1 MEEAG
6 RARGTAP
13 APLFVG
19 RQAEL
24 DILIDRLHRL
34 ARGSGGIVVI
44 EGEPGIGTSRLVQEA
59 LRRAG
64 RDLRVLHS
72 GHRLAHSLVPEL
84 GASRRYS
91 ARPVAAEVARLARQV
106 PVVLVLED
114 LDRTDRVSQSLA
126 RLVAAQLRDQ
136 PVLLVMTARPAPRP
150 PQLDRLLAD
159 LVIDGAAHLRL
170 RGLDAAETTL
180 LATAVAGTDPQ
191 AARAVLDRTG
201 GNPQLVVELVRA
213 LASDGVLTCSAQ
225 LPPGLPGQLRPLVLR
240 WLARLPRST
249 VDLLRMAAVLGP
261 TFEVAHLARFV
272 DAPAVRLL
280 PALEDALR
288 AGVIDQVGAHLAI
301 RPELVRDALYDD
313 IAPAIRAALHV
324 DAGRVLAEAGAPA
337 PVLAQ
342 HLISA
347 AVTGDPAVLR
357 RLRAAAQD
365 ALSGSPP
372 TAADLLRR
380 ALEGAGPQLRDA
392 LLADLVVAQL
402 WSGRLGEAERIAREL
417 LERPHDPAVG
427 DAVRLALVEAM
438 RHQGRYQE
446 ASTEAAALLAGRKP
460 PAAVRARLR
469 TEHAHAL
476 LLMGDHNGAGAAAAT
491 AARESQDVR
500 TVSAARAVLAG
511 VALGAGRTALAVEL
525 ATQAVERVH
534 RNRVAVA
541 GDAQAVVLA
550 RHTLA
555 AALLLADRPD
565 AAEQAVN
572 DGLRAAD
579 ALGNAVAAPAYRLLR
594 AVLRFRTG
602 RWDDAIADAE
612 AGLVAARTAGAALG
626 VAPALGASAMIA
638 VHRNELAKADDL
650 LAGAATAPTSGA
662 HWTEWARSLHE
673 EACGRTDDAVGALR
687 RGWATC
693 TRAGAV
699 VDYLLLGADLV
710 RLLLLVGDATT
721 AERTAA
727 QVEEVAARSGAT
739 AARALALRCR
749 GLLHRDPQTLRS
761 AARLLAGQ
769 PYPHVAAQASEEAA
783 AAGTDDPA
791 ETTALLEAARAGFRS
806 LGAHR
811 DLARVEARLRSIG
824 VRNGRPRP
832 RSRGGGWDCLTKA
845 EREVIALTTEG
856 LTNREIAERLF
867 ISPRTVETHLTH
879 VFAKLDLQGRPALRL
894 AVARRNGTRSAST
907 AAH

>member
-6 RARGTAP
+6 RARGTAA

-19 RQAEL
+19 RRAEL

-59 LRRAG
+59 LRLGG
-64 RDLRVLHS
+64 RDVRVLHP
-72 GHRLAHSLVPEL
+72 GHRLTRSLVPEL
-84 GASRRYS
+84 GASTRYS
-91 ARPVAAEVARLARQV
+91 ARLVAAELARQV

-114 LDRTDRVSQSLA
+114 LDRAERASHGVA

-136 PVLLVMTARPAPRP
+136 PVLLVVTARPAPRP

-159 LVIDGAAHLRL
+159 LVTDGATHLRL

-180 LATAVAGTDPQ
+180 LATAVAGTDPE

-213 LASDGVLTCSAQ
+213 LVSDGALACGAQ

-240 WLARLPRST
+240 WLARLPRAT

-288 AGVIDQVGAHLAI
+288 AGVLDQVGSHLAI

-313 IAPAIRAALHV
+313 IAPAIRAALHI
-324 DAGRVLAEAGAPA
+324 DAGRVLAEADAPA
-337 PVLAQ
+337 PVLAP

-347 AVTGDPAVLR
+347 AATGDPAVLG

-380 ALEGAGPQLRDA
+380 ALEGAGPQRRDA

-402 WSGRLGEAERIAREL
+402 WSGRLGEAERIARAL
-417 LERPHDPAVG
+417 LERPHDPTVG
-427 DAVRLALVEAM
+427 DAVRLALVEAV

-446 ASTEAAALLAGRKP
+446 AATEAAMLLAGRTL

-469 TEHAHAL
+469 AEHAHAL

-500 TVSAARAVLAG
+500 AVSAARAALAG

-525 ATQAVERVH
+525 ATHAVERV
-534 RNRVAVA
+534 RRDRVADA

-565 AAEQAVN
+565 AAEQTVN

-612 AGLVAARTAGAALG
+612 AGLLAARAAGAALG

-650 LAGAATAPTSGA
+650 LAGAATAPRCGA
-662 HWTEWARSLHE
+662 HWVEWARSLHE
-673 EACGRTDDAVGALR
+673 EASGRTDDAVRALR

-699 VDYLLLGADLV
+699 ADYLLLGADLV
-710 RLLLLVGDATT
+710 RLLLAVDDATD

-761 AARLLAGQ
+761 AAQLLAGQ
-769 PYPHVAAQASEEAA
+769 PYPHVAAQVSEEAA
-783 AAGTDDPA
+783 AAGAADDPA

-824 VRNGRPRP
+824 VRNGRPRA

-894 AVARRNGTRSAST
+894 AVARRNGARSVST